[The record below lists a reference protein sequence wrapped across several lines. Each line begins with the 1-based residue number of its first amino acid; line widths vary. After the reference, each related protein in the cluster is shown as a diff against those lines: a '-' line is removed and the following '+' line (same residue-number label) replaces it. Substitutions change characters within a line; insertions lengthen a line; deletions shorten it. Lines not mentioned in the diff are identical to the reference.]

1 MYKEISQNML
11 TFLKNSPSAFHAVQN
26 IKEELIANEYVE
38 LLEGKEWTI
47 SPGGKYFRLERN

>member
-26 IKEELIANEYVE
+26 IKEELIANE
-38 LLEGKEWTI
+38 
-47 SPGGKYFRLERN
+47 